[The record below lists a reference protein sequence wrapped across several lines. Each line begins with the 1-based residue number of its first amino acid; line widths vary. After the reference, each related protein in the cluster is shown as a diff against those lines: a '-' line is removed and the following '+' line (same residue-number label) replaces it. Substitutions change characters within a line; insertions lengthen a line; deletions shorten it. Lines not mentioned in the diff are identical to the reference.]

1 MRVLLDANVLVSA
14 RIKTSGESGKILNQA
29 VARYDLLL
37 PDFLLGKVDEV
48 LRRPRIQK
56 KYPHITEEAIADYIA
71 VLRDLGE
78 PVEGQTIIELSP
90 DTSEDP
96 EDLLVLAAA
105 VDGKAK
111 YLVTYNLS
119 HFPKRTYQG
128 ISILLPKD
136 FGQFLWP
143 QPPSEQSENASSP

>member
-1 MRVLLDANVLVSA
+1 MRVLLDANLLVSA
-14 RIKTSGESGKILNQA
+14 RIKVAGESGKILNQA

-37 PDFLLGKVDEV
+37 PDFLLDKINEV

-56 KYPHITEEAIADYIA
+56 KYPHITEQAISDYLT
-71 VLRDLGE
+71 VLRGLGE
-78 PVEGQTIIELSP
+78 PVIKQTTIESSP

-105 VDGKAK
+105 VDGQAN

-119 HFPKRTYQG
+119 HFPKTYQG
-128 ISILLPKD
+128 IKVIGPTQFSSILFSD
-136 FGQFLWP
+136 
-143 QPPSEQSENASSP
+143 